1 MKYLIA
7 LLLSCGSAVFAT
19 KSVSAAE
26 PARTDQP
33 NIVYILIDDLSWFT
47 MTSYGATAITSGQQ
61 HFKDVP
67 LSMPNID
74 ALAQGG
80 VMCEQAYVYPIC
92 EPTRVA
98 ILSGMHNGRNFIAPK
113 ALHESQIT
121 ISDVFKRA
129 GYATGMFGKWKQ
141 TRGTKEISAADY
153 IFRFGWDE
161 YLCFDVANKA
171 PGWSRFLDPT
181 LYHNGEVLHFTSE
194 DKDPFTG
201 RRVYGPDVCNRA
213 LLQFIDDHKDQP
225 FFVYYPMILVHD
237 EHTPTPDT
245 VPASAYDNFDIKGE
259 FKDGAMK
266 GDARQYFPDMLA
278 YMDKLIGKVVEKL
291 EEHDLR
297 DNTLIVIMGDN
308 GTKAV
313 FEATQPDGS
322 KIAGGKGHSRFT
334 GEHVGLIFNQ
344 PGTVPAGG
352 AGQTR
357 TFSGLVDAT
366 DIYPTFLEACGIEI
380 PNPDR
385 IDGIS
390 VWPQVIGRAN
400 GAGRQAIFKWYNGN
414 RKITDLEKKIEFAHT
429 ADFKRYAPHHDFPRG
444 RFFDLRDNP
453 WEEQGKKGP
462 KIGWQNFFYHGL
474 DVNQLTMEQQQ
485 AYEMLGEVLDEKAY
499 VAVKQLKIAAP
510 SQAVGLHQTIELTC
524 EVIPANATRNNV
536 IWESSNPKVAS
547 IDKFGT
553 VTGHEVGKATI
564 TVYSW
569 DDANPVANPNMT
581 EFLRDGVKDTV
592 QIEVRRESLT
602 SIRGE

>member
-1 MKYLIA
+1 MKYLTSLFVSCFVIA
-7 LLLSCGSAVFAT
+7 LTADRAV
-19 KSVSAAE
+19 AAE
-26 PARTDQP
+26 PGQTDRP

-47 MTSYGATAITSGQQ
+47 MTSYGATAVTSGQQ

-67 LSMPNID
+67 LSMPHID
-74 ALAQGG
+74 ALASGG

-181 LYHNGEVLHFTSE
+181 LYHNGEVLHFTKD
-194 DKDPFTG
+194 DKDPVTG

-213 LLQFIDDHKDQP
+213 LLKFIDDHKDQP

-245 VPASAYDNFDIKGE
+245 VPASAYDNFDIKGD
-259 FKDGAMK
+259 FKHGAMK

-297 DNTLIVIMGDN
+297 ENTLIVIMGDN

-352 AGQTR
+352 AGQAR

-366 DIYPTFLEACGIEI
+366 DIYPTFLEACGIDI

-429 ADFKRYAPHHDFPRG
+429 ADFKRYAPHHDFPNG

-474 DVNQLTMEQQQ
+474 DVNQLTPEQQA
-485 AYEMLGEVLDEKAY
+485 AYDMLGETLDEKAY
-499 VAVKQLKIAAP
+499 VPVKSLKIAAP
-510 SQAVGLHQTIELTC
+510 SQAVSRGQTIDLTC
-524 EVIPANATRNNV
+524 AVIPANATRNNV
-536 IWESSNPKVAS
+536 IWESSNPKIAS

-553 VTGHEVGKATI
+553 VTGHKTGSVTI

-592 QIEVRRESLT
+592 KIEVRRESLT
-602 SIRGE
+602 STMR